1 MKMKTA
7 IFDLDGTLLNTLGD
21 LCDSVNCAI
30 VPRGFPAVDEELT
43 RQRVGNGVRRLVE
56 RCIPEEKRTEA
67 MIDECLN
74 DFRTAYNERMMNRT
88 QPYDGIVDMLKK
100 LHEQGVSIGVMSNKY
115 DLAAKALVRH
125 YFGDLVQLTLGERPG
140 IPRKPDPASTLE
152 LMHELGGVPE
162 TTLDLGDSSTDMQT
176 ACNAGLTAVGVMWG
190 SRSPEELEETGASAL
205 VAEPAELLPLF
216 ERGLLNVDALTRA
229 FTSRGFAF
237 SYFPTAKEAARY
249 ITSAC
254 AGKSVALGGSMT
266 FKEMGF
272 PEAFADSTEVHWHW
286 VTKGEYYQTPD
297 IYLTSAN
304 ALSESGEAVNI
315 DGTCNRVAGTLYGPK
330 QCMFVC
336 GINKLCPDLAS
347 AVERARNVAAPKNAQ
362 RLGTRTPCA
371 ADGKCHD
378 CKSPARICR
387 ALVVHMGAP
396 KGFEKCE
403 IVLVGESLGY

>member
-1 MKMKTA
+1 M
-7 IFDLDGTLLNTLGD
+7 
-21 LCDSVNCAI
+21 
-30 VPRGFPAVDEELT
+30 
-43 RQRVGNGVRRLVE
+43 
-56 RCIPEEKRTEA
+56 
-67 MIDECLN
+67 
-74 DFRTAYNERMMNRT
+74 
-88 QPYDGIVDMLKK
+88 
-100 LHEQGVSIGVMSNKY
+100 
-115 DLAAKALVRH
+115 
-125 YFGDLVQLTLGERPG
+125 
-140 IPRKPDPASTLE
+140 
-152 LMHELGGVPE
+152 
-162 TTLDLGDSSTDMQT
+162 
-176 ACNAGLTAVGVMWG
+176 
-190 SRSPEELEETGASAL
+190 
-205 VAEPAELLPLF
+205 
-216 ERGLLNVDALTRA
+216 
-229 FTSRGFAF
+229 
-237 SYFPTAKEAARY
+237 
-249 ITSAC
+249 
-254 AGKSVALGGSMT
+254 ALGGSMT

-403 IVLVGESLGY
+403 IVLVGEPLGY

>member
-67 MIDECLN
+67 MIDECLD

-100 LHEQGVSIGVMSNKY
+100 LREQGVSIGVMSNKY
-115 DLAAKALVRH
+115 DFAAKTLVRH

-162 TTLDLGDSSTDMQT
+162 TTLYIGDSSTDMQT

-190 SRSPEELEETGASAL
+190 FRSPEELEETGASAL

-237 SYFPTAKEAARY
+237 SYFPTANEAARY
-249 ITSAC
+249 IASAC

-371 ADGKCHD
+371 VDGKCHD